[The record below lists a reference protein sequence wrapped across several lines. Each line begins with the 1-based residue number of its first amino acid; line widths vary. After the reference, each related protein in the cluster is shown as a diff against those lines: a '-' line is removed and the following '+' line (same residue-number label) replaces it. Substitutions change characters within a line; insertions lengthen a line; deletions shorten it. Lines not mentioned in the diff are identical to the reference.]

1 MLHNFSSFSNHSS
14 KAKETLVRE
23 DYFHHD
29 SDFLE
34 GKCCLRCHNKDS
46 HLFFLSQGE
55 WCCQKCLDFG
65 RLPLGQLPT
74 KPFLSQKA
82 FHLAPVLEF
91 ELMSF
96 QKEASKQVLS
106 ILSQGKDVLLYAAAG
121 CGKTEITMES
131 ICWYLAQG
139 KKVCFAI
146 SRRQV
151 VMEIA
156 QRLSK
161 NFPTLQVI
169 AVCEGHT
176 DQTDADLIV
185 CTTHQLYRYPF
196 CFDLLILDELDAFP
210 YAGNEVLEAIAQQ
223 SCIGQKLLLSATPDE
238 KSLQAIQDGSMEMVN
253 LFRRPHQKPLCV
265 PRVVTTCKWH
275 MVLKIIHQ
283 IQEYK
288 KQGKQVLLFVPRIVD
303 TKWMIWCLK
312 PFFKTEVIHSKS
324 QNKDAI
330 MARFHAKQAEVLL
343 CTTLLERGITV
354 PSVQV
359 IVYRADHLVF
369 TTASLIQI
377 FGRVGRSFKD
387 PFGEATAYIEKPSL
401 ALNACIQQL
410 NYMNAVSG
418 VVPNKMDVHG
428 FSNFFK
434 DHIPFVQPVKNN

>member
-1 MLHNFSSFSNHSS
+1 MTDYGSFFQKFTQGIHSQTPLFNPSNSFS
-14 KAKETLVRE
+14 K
-23 DYFHHD
+23 D
-29 SDFLE
+29 SY
-34 GKCCLRCHNKDS
+34 CLRCHNEDPS
-46 HLFFLSQGE
+46 LFFLSQGE
-55 WCCQKCLDFG
+55 WCCRKCLDFG
-65 RLPLGQLPT
+65 RLPLGQ
-74 KPFLSQKA
+74 KPLKPSLSQKT
-82 FHLAPVLEF
+82 FHVTPTLEF
-91 ELMSF
+91 ELMPF
-96 QKEASKQVLS
+96 QKEVSSQVLS
-106 ILSQGKDVLLYAAAG
+106 ILKKGKDVLLYAAAG
-121 CGKTEITMES
+121 CGKTEIALES

-176 DQTDADLIV
+176 DHTDADLIV

-210 YAGNEVLEAIAQQ
+210 YAGNEVLEAIAAQ
-223 SCIGQKLLLSATPDE
+223 SCLGQKLLLSATPDQ
-238 KSLQAIQDGSMEMVN
+238 KSLQAIEDGHMEMVN

-265 PRVVTTCKWH
+265 PKVITTSKWG
-275 MVLKIIHQ
+275 MVWRILYQ
-283 IQEYK
+283 IQGYK
-288 KQGKQVLLFVPRIVD
+288 KQGKQVLLFVPRIID
-303 TKWMIWCLK
+303 TQWLIWCLK

-324 QNKDAI
+324 QNKDEI
-330 MARFHAKQAEVLL
+330 MARFHAKKSEVLL

-387 PFGEATAYIEKPSL
+387 PFGQATAYIEKPSL
-401 ALNACIQQL
+401 ALNICLQQL
-410 NYMNAVSG
+410 NHMNAVSG
-418 VVPNKMDVHG
+418 VVPSKADV
-428 FSNFFK
+428 SDYPNFFK
-434 DHIPFVQPVKNN
+434 DRIFCAKRVKTN